1 MVTSEYAMWCDGGE
15 RLRPVASLGFHCAIN
30 SSVKGETDNAETLG
44 QIYRM
49 RLWILFY
56 FILFLFFY
64 QNRNLQY
71 EPIMCSLLHRSFD
84 RPLPDTYIY
93 SYVSWDIFF
102 FVLDVGIYN
111 LSPALLFLSVAVASE
126 PSLVVNANLDFRFF
140 LSFFQRHDTGN
151 G

>member
-1 MVTSEYAMWCDGGE
+1 
-15 RLRPVASLGFHCAIN
+15 
-30 SSVKGETDNAETLG
+30 
-44 QIYRM
+44 
-49 RLWILFY
+49 
-56 FILFLFFY
+56 
-64 QNRNLQY
+64 
-71 EPIMCSLLHRSFD
+71 MCSLLHRSFD

-140 LSFFQRHDTGN
+140 LSFFLRHDTGN